1 MFKLLKE
8 INTILIIINT
18 YDTIGRYLVVKVIP
32 TKKLIYIV
40 ILARTLL
47 LLTYLLNYDFQS
59 RINNLIFISI
69 FCLFNIITLA
79 ISNEV
84 GTSLCFWIAP
94 TLVDDE
100 YKGQDGAC
108 VSSFSTLGTFTGKIL
123 AFLTG
128 YIMSLM

>member
-8 INTILIIINT
+8 INTIIIIINT

-40 ILARTLL
+40 ILARTLVL
-47 LLTYLLNYDFQS
+47 L
-59 RINNLIFISI
+59 FISI

-84 GTSLCFWIAP
+84 GTSLCFCIAP